1 MSASGREGRATRQ
14 SKTGEK
20 DSSAPRGHKTNPS
33 RPARSPVDQISL
45 LQRTIGNRA
54 VERLL
59 KSGVVQAKLKVNEPR
74 DIYEQEADRIADQ
87 VMATPTHPA
96 LNGAP
101 PRIQRFS
108 RQSNGLDPAPA
119 SVDQTLA
126 SPGRPL
132 EPALQQDMAQRFGH
146 DFSKVRLHSGTAAQQ
161 SAQDVNAIAYTMG
174 HDIVFGAGRFAPGTH
189 EGRRLLAHELTHVV
203 QQSGSGGIHVDSSNE
218 KRGLSAPVRS
228 EKASNFLSVRR
239 VGGNSGV
246 GGLIQRQPIE
256 APKPSRRGRTEEER
270 LWPVMLSDGHTLP
283 EAIKDF
289 VPRILSAINGARFK
303 PVRGSR
309 HARGAT
315 QEEALW
321 KGTVSIAKLFARDV
335 IYNFSGSATLLEV
348 ESNLSRPVDPAN
360 PDELPAPKFPLPP
373 EGLVLISEPATKRI
387 WQMFQQTGGRFEML
401 PFAGKLSLPEG
412 MGAGQLLVFIY
423 APGHSASEDGGPQ
436 PGYKA
441 KDLKGE
447 AAEVPGWAKSQY
459 SRAKRLLEGRVE
471 SRGPGA
477 KAPSGT
483 GTGRAGEG
491 TGGGGKDP
499 LGHGTGVAGTGS
511 GAAIPVGGKGRGG
524 DTQPRDRAKPD
535 KVALYMGK
543 RGPTLNV
550 WKGGSHEAIQLKAGE
565 SDEDLTRRIEE
576 AAARQQS
583 TGERIADGATVTGV
597 VGGQGGAKATAEEIA
612 EATEFTANASAY
624 PSRMEMQGGSG
635 AEVSPNGWGTTIT
648 GAKHNFDMILDWD
661 ARHFGLANQVFAR
674 LGWVDYFWQVIDI
687 SKLDLGAES
696 GTKGEFEQEDAFRQR
711 MRRQARIGAQDPTKV
726 RKATEMEGFK
736 ETVSDVASVKWEEAK
751 EDAPDIAA
759 ADSIVTWPAKA
770 SQLSVIAVDMAWSI
784 GKALISAWVTKMTEP
799 ENRREIA
806 FGHPGEF
813 LIRCLAN
820 PHPDEDKPYE
830 RQTRRATS
838 IAVFPVRVVDVKSRA
853 QEVTREDKSQL
864 ERAQMLV
871 ADLQKKLAA
880 DPTNEELRNA
890 LEIAQFM
897 LDNQQASY
905 GWSTVEKVG
914 HELESYDKQI
924 AVLEKLKYPK
934 SSIADLK
941 GEERTIA
948 LDLKEEISKRLKRG
962 PNGFVAWYD
971 YEFHLHD
978 VKEARKKKAEQKKL
992 TEKKA
997 ETVAP
1002 GTALRPRVAFV
1013 SEENGA
1019 LVRMEMIL
1027 GRAKG
1032 SSSEKPKWV
1041 LADVTTPDTARSYE
1055 GSASKAGAE
1064 GDREA
1069 VAKAFEAFAEKA
1081 EYGRGTI
1088 SIEIPGREDLIA
1100 TGKTMLMKP
1109 GEGLRWRGRLRS
1121 LIEIAGM
1128 VAPYVKGGQLI
1139 GRIAA
1144 IGGALDA
1151 GERLYDRAVNDR
1163 LKANFETLADVVTV
1177 LAPMAHGATALSARL
1192 PRSSSG
1198 AYVLRTVGK
1207 TIDYANE
1214 FMMPATF
1221 VHDLDQIVRDTSLGG
1236 PEKKAAIAMLFGR
1249 GLRDGIVQ
1257 YVKVTG
1263 AHRVGTPE
1271 PGAPVAGR
1279 TAETPV
1285 GEGVRPVVG
1294 RTVPMEGGAPSAR
1307 ELTPRQG
1314 GAHEKFDLSDVG
1326 GPTEAAPKE
1335 TRSRPTETQGPRPA
1349 EADKPPGPA
1358 PDTGQ
1363 QPAKGQEPKAGE
1375 AGSTLD
1381 TARNRANR
1389 QEQSRRA
1396 EVWQVDAATIEL
1408 GTRPDARARAR
1419 AAEFAPTFAEWGAL
1433 GAPGR
1438 KVRIE
1443 SLINALLAREG
1454 IPPVKVKWGNKAP
1467 GAAEFAFHEWSI
1479 TLSERAIGA
1488 DRISVED
1495 FATLVDNAVHEGR
1508 HAVTTFRGMRVALA
1522 DNNYNPNA
1530 PIPGRIL
1537 AHAIEAN
1544 RRKSPSAELSA
1555 EALGEAREIYEV
1567 GFAQDQRRA
1576 ALGTEGVV
1584 DREAVYERKKAA
1596 TDQLSDA
1603 KVLHEFNVDEVKRL
1617 EAAGKSGSAE
1627 HAEAQRNAADS
1638 YQAWLRAYREQVAAH
1653 NEYVAL
1659 PEETES
1665 WRMGS
1670 AVKAAVLERLAL
1682 QSRLTDLRQQQKQA
1696 TVEQRRKRQGGD
1708 RKGAAEALAK
1718 SLEAQREIRKTQA
1731 EIDALV
1737 SKEPKLVGG
1746 RIAKQDQPLSPGEIA
1761 RAASEAEAAVKPAP
1775 PGPTIVK
1782 PPPVTPAATAPVQ
1795 PPPAGEK
1802 PPASKGS
1809 VPKKTPATPPPLTVI
1824 SRYGSRAKLVE
1835 AVTQKLGT
1843 DIHPRPPGWERVIEA
1858 LKANPGPNNTEI
1870 LAKIEKVMDALQDPK
1885 LYGEVLGD
1893 AWDLVKAGEAAN
1905 INDALLKMAKGSG
1918 LPVKTI
1924 REVMPADKF
1933 FEQVATEGAYWVD
1946 EPLGDEAKQA
1956 HGKMTHLLQ
1965 DLVVNKALGGP
1976 RASAEFRQLLRKAEG
1991 TVDRYVWQGEKLV
2004 PSRFAQLPGNN
2015 KPLPN
2020 TVFVDKTTG
2029 GVVETE
2035 YSMQT
2040 GDYVWRFMYDL
2051 FYKGGEELK
2060 TYGRLPQPEVLRPL
2074 LNKLKDI
2081 DLK

>member
-1 MSASGREGRATRQ
+1 MSAGTKVSVKTRD
-14 SKTGEK
+14 SKTGNSPSHASE
-20 DSSAPRGHKTNPS
+20 DNAPSLN
-33 RPARSPVDQISL
+33 SPIDRFYS
-45 LQRTIGNRA
+45 LQRTAGNRE

-59 KSGVVQAKLKVNEPR
+59 KSGLIQAKLKVNEPG
-74 DIYEQEADRIADQ
+74 DCYEREGDRIADQ
-87 VMATPTHPA
+87 VMATPT
-96 LNGAP
+96 NSTVSGAP
-101 PRIQRFS
+101 PHIQRFTGQPTGQMDS
-108 RQSNGLDPAPA
+108 APG

-126 SPGRPL
+126 SPGKPL
-132 EPALQQDMAQRFGH
+132 EPALQQDMEKRFGH
-146 DFSKVRLHSGTAAQQ
+146 DFSRVRVHSGAAAQQ
-161 SAQDVNAIAYTMG
+161 SAEDVNASAYTVG
-174 HDIVFGAGRFAPGTH
+174 HNIVFGANRFAPATH

-203 QQSGSGGIHVDSSNE
+203 QQSGSCRSYVDSSNE
-218 KRGLSAPVRS
+218 KRGLSVPGAV
-228 EKASNFLSVRR
+228 V
-239 VGGNSGV
+239 SGV
-246 GGLIQRQPIE
+246 IQRQPVE
-256 APKPSRRGRTEEER
+256 APQKPKPSRRGRTEQEK

-303 PVRGSR
+303 PVHGSP
-309 HARGAT
+309 HAHGAT

-321 KGTVSIAKLFARDV
+321 KGTVSIARLFARDV
-335 IYNFSGSATLLEV
+335 IYNFSGNATLLEV
-348 ESNLSRPVDPAN
+348 ESNLSQPVDPAK

-412 MGAGQLLVFIY
+412 MGVGQLLVFIY

-447 AAEVPGWAKSQY
+447 ASEVPGWAKGQY
-459 SRAKRLLEGRVE
+459 SRVKRILEGGVA
-471 SRGPGA
+471 SKKRGA
-477 KAPSGT
+477 EAPSGT

-491 TGGGGKDP
+491 PGGGGKDP
-499 LGHGTGVAGTGS
+499 LGQGTGTTGAGR
-511 GAAIPVGGKGRGG
+511 GAATAVGGKGRGG
-524 DTQPRDRAKPD
+524 DARPRDRAKPD
-535 KVALYMGK
+535 KIALYMGK

-550 WKGGSHEAIQLKAGE
+550 WKGGSHEAIPLKAGE
-565 SDEDLTRRIEE
+565 SDEDLTRRVEE

-583 TGERIADGATVTGV
+583 TGERIADGARETGI

-612 EATEFTANASAY
+612 EATKFTATTSAY

-635 AEVSPNGWGTTIT
+635 AEVSPAGWGTTIT
-648 GAKHNFDMILDWD
+648 GGKHNFDMILDWD
-661 ARHFGLANQVFAR
+661 ARHFGANQVFAR

-687 SKLDLGAES
+687 SKLDLGDES
-696 GTKGEFEQEDAFRQR
+696 RTKGEFEQEDAFRQR
-711 MRRQARIGAQDPTKV
+711 MRRQARIGAQDRTKV
-726 RKATEMEGFK
+726 REATEMEGFK
-736 ETVSDVASVKWEEAK
+736 ETLSDVASTKWEEAK
-751 EDAPDIAA
+751 EDAPEIAT
-759 ADSIVTWPAKA
+759 ADSVITWPAKA
-770 SQLSVIAVDMAWSI
+770 SELSIIAVDTAWNI

-838 IAVFPVRVVDVKSRA
+838 IAVFPVRVVDVTSRA
-853 QEVTREDKSQL
+853 QEVNREDKSQL
-864 ERAQMLV
+864 EQAQMLV

-880 DPTNEELRNA
+880 DPTNEGLQNA
-890 LEIAQFM
+890 LEIAQLM
-897 LDNQQASY
+897 LGSQQASY

-971 YEFHLHD
+971 FEFHLHD
-978 VKEARKKKAEQKKL
+978 VKEARKKKAEQKEL

-1002 GTALRPRVAFV
+1002 GTALRPRVTFV

-1064 GDREA
+1064 GDTEA
-1069 VAKAFEAFAEKA
+1069 VTKAFEAFAEKA

-1088 SIEIPGREDLIA
+1088 SIEIPGREDLMA
-1100 TGKTMLMKP
+1100 SGKTMLMKP
-1109 GEGLRWRGRLRS
+1109 GRADRWKGRLRS
-1121 LIEIAGM
+1121 LVEIAGL

-1177 LAPMAHGATALSARL
+1177 LAPMAHGAAALSARL
-1192 PRSSSG
+1192 PQSSSG

-1263 AHRVGTPE
+1263 PHRVGTPE

-1279 TAETPV
+1279 AAETPV
-1285 GEGVRPVVG
+1285 GEAVPPATGGAVPV
-1294 RTVPMEGGAPSAR
+1294 EGGAAPAR
-1307 ELTPRQG
+1307 KPPARQG
-1314 GAHEKFDLSDVG
+1314 GVHEKFDLSDVG
-1326 GPTEAAPKE
+1326 GPAEAAPKE
-1335 TRSRPTETQGPRPA
+1335 TPRPTEAQRPRPA

-1358 PDTGQ
+1358 PDPSQ
-1363 QPAKGQEPKAGE
+1363 QPAKGQQPKAGE
-1375 AGSTLD
+1375 AGSTID
-1381 TARNRANR
+1381 TARTRANR
-1389 QEQSRRA
+1389 EEQSRRA

-1433 GAPGR
+1433 GTPGR
-1438 KVRIE
+1438 KARIE
-1443 SLINALLAREG
+1443 SLINAHLAREG
-1454 IPPVKVKWGNKAP
+1454 IPPVKVKWGDKAP

-1479 TLSERAIGA
+1479 TLSEKAISA
-1488 DRISVED
+1488 DRISVEE
-1495 FATLVDNAVHEGR
+1495 FATLVENAVHEGR

-1522 DNNYNPNA
+1522 ENNYNPNA
-1530 PIPGRIL
+1530 PIPGKIL

-1576 ALGTEGVV
+1576 TLGTEGVV
-1584 DREAVYERKKAA
+1584 DREAVYDRKKAA
-1596 TDQLSDA
+1596 TDQLADA
-1603 KVLHEFNVDEVKRL
+1603 KALHEFNVDQVRRL

-1638 YQAWLRAYREQVAAH
+1638 YQAWLRAYREHVAAH

-1670 AVKAAVLERLAL
+1670 SVKAAVLERLAL
-1682 QSRLTDLRQQQKQA
+1682 QSRLTDLRQQQKRA
-1696 TVEQRRKRQGGD
+1696 TVEQRRRRQAGD

-1718 SLEAQREIRKTQA
+1718 SREAQSEIRKTQA

-1746 RIAKQDQPLSPGEIA
+1746 RIAKQNQPLTPSEIA
-1761 RAASEAEAAVKPAP
+1761 RAAPEPEAKGAAVKPAP
-1775 PGPTIVK
+1775 EGPGTAK
-1782 PPPVTPAATAPVQ
+1782 PKPAESSPITGQ
-1795 PPPAGEK
+1795 K
-1802 PPASKGS
+1802 P
-1809 VPKKTPATPPPLTVI
+1809 PATPPPLTLI
-1824 SRYGSRAKLVE
+1824 SRYGSRAKFVKV
-1835 AVTQKLGT
+1835 VTEKLRTENRG
-1843 DIHPRPPGWERVIEA
+1843 RPPGWERVIEA
-1858 LKANPGPNNTEI
+1858 LKASPGPNNAEI
-1870 LAKIEKVMDALQDPK
+1870 LAKIGKVMDALQNPG
-1885 LYGEVLGD
+1885 LYAEVLGE
-1893 AWDLVKAGEAAN
+1893 AWDLVKAGKAAD
-1905 INDALLKMAKGSG
+1905 INDALKQMAEKTGLKVNAQIVPEM
-1918 LPVKTI
+1918 
-1924 REVMPADKF
+1924 
-1933 FEQVATEGAYWVD
+1933 AYWVD
-1946 EPLGDEAKQA
+1946 NPLAKDL
-1956 HGKMTHLLQ
+1956 HGAMTHLLQ

-1976 RASAEFRQLLRKAEG
+1976 HKSAEFRQLLGKAEG
-1991 TVDRYVWQGEKLV
+1991 TVDATQ
-2004 PSRFAQLPGNN
+2004 FAQLPDRT
-2015 KPLPN
+2015 PLPN
-2020 TVFVDKTTG
+2020 TVFVQG
-2029 GVVETE
+2029 EVR
-2035 YSMQT
+2035 MPT

-2051 FYKGGEELK
+2051 FYPYNPQDPADVERLK
-2060 TYGRLPQPEVLRPL
+2060 KTSYLPQPELLRL
-2074 LNKLKDI
+2074 LLKELADI
-2081 DLK
+2081 NLQ

>member
-1 MSASGREGRATRQ
+1 
-14 SKTGEK
+14 
-20 DSSAPRGHKTNPS
+20 
-33 RPARSPVDQISL
+33 
-45 LQRTIGNRA
+45 
-54 VERLL
+54 
-59 KSGVVQAKLKVNEPR
+59 
-74 DIYEQEADRIADQ
+74 
-87 VMATPTHPA
+87 MAA
-96 LNGAP
+96 
-101 PRIQRFS
+101 
-108 RQSNGLDPAPA
+108 
-119 SVDQTLA
+119 
-126 SPGRPL
+126 
-132 EPALQQDMAQRFGH
+132 
-146 DFSKVRLHSGTAAQQ
+146 
-161 SAQDVNAIAYTMG
+161 
-174 HDIVFGAGRFAPGTH
+174 
-189 EGRRLLAHELTHVV
+189 
-203 QQSGSGGIHVDSSNE
+203 
-218 KRGLSAPVRS
+218 
-228 EKASNFLSVRR
+228 
-239 VGGNSGV
+239 
-246 GGLIQRQPIE
+246 
-256 APKPSRRGRTEEER
+256 
-270 LWPVMLSDGHTLP
+270 
-283 EAIKDF
+283 
-289 VPRILSAINGARFK
+289 
-303 PVRGSR
+303 
-309 HARGAT
+309 
-315 QEEALW
+315 
-321 KGTVSIAKLFARDV
+321 
-335 IYNFSGSATLLEV
+335 
-348 ESNLSRPVDPAN
+348 
-360 PDELPAPKFPLPP
+360 
-373 EGLVLISEPATKRI
+373 
-387 WQMFQQTGGRFEML
+387 
-401 PFAGKLSLPEG
+401 
-412 MGAGQLLVFIY
+412 
-423 APGHSASEDGGPQ
+423 
-436 PGYKA
+436 
-441 KDLKGE
+441 
-447 AAEVPGWAKSQY
+447 
-459 SRAKRLLEGRVE
+459 
-471 SRGPGA
+471 
-477 KAPSGT
+477 
-483 GTGRAGEG
+483 
-491 TGGGGKDP
+491 
-499 LGHGTGVAGTGS
+499 
-511 GAAIPVGGKGRGG
+511 GGKGRGG
-524 DTQPRDRAKPD
+524 DAKPRDRAKPD

-550 WKGGSHEAIQLKAGE
+550 WKGGSREAIPLKAGE
-565 SDEDLTRRIEE
+565 TDDDLQRRVEE
-576 AAARQQS
+576 AAARQRS
-583 TGERIADGATVTGV
+583 TGTRLADGATETGI

-612 EATEFTANASAY
+612 EATKFTANASAY

-648 GAKHNFDMILDWD
+648 GGKHNFDMILDWD

-696 GTKGEFEQEDAFRQR
+696 RTKGEFEQEDAFRQR
-711 MRRQARIGAQDPTKV
+711 MRRQARIGAQDPAKV
-726 RKATEMEGFK
+726 REATEMEGFK
-736 ETVSDVASVKWEEAK
+736 ETVSDVASIKWEEAK
-751 EDAPDIAA
+751 EDAPDIAT
-759 ADSIVTWPAKA
+759 ADSIATWPAKA
-770 SQLSVIAVDMAWSI
+770 SQLSIIAVDMAWNI
-784 GKALISAWVTKMTEP
+784 GKALVSAWVTKMTEP

-820 PHPDEDKPYE
+820 PYPDEDKPYE
-830 RQTRRATS
+830 QQTRRATS

-853 QEVTREDKSQL
+853 QEVNREDKSQL
-864 ERAQMLV
+864 ERVQMLV

-880 DPTNEELRNA
+880 DPTNEELQSA
-890 LEIAQFM
+890 LEIAQLM
-897 LDNQQASY
+897 LDSQQASY

-941 GEERTIA
+941 GEEKTIA
-948 LDLKEEISKRLKRG
+948 LDLKEEISRRLKRG

-978 VKEARKKKAEQKKL
+978 VKEARKKKAEQKEL
-992 TEKKA
+992 TEKKVA
-997 ETVAP
+997 TVAP
-1002 GTALRPRVAFV
+1002 GTALRPRVTFV

-1027 GRAKG
+1027 GRVKG

-1069 VAKAFEAFAEKA
+1069 VVKAFEAFAEKA

-1109 GEGLRWRGRLRS
+1109 GEGARWRGRLRS

-1263 AHRVGTPE
+1263 PHRLGTPE

-1279 TAETPV
+1279 TAEPPV
-1285 GEGVRPVVG
+1285 GKAVRPAVG
-1294 RTVPMEGGAPSAR
+1294 REVPVKGRAAPAGESTAR
-1307 ELTPRQG
+1307 QAE
-1314 GAHEKFDLSDVG
+1314 V
-1326 GPTEAAPKE
+1326 APKE
-1335 TRSRPTETQGPRPA
+1335 TRLRPTEAQRPRPA

-1358 PDTGQ
+1358 PDTGP

-1381 TARNRANR
+1381 TARTRANR
-1389 QEQSRRA
+1389 EEQSRRA

-1419 AAEFAPTFAEWGAL
+1419 AAEFAPTFSEWGAL
-1433 GAPGR
+1433 GVSGR
-1438 KVRIE
+1438 KARIE
-1443 SLINALLAREG
+1443 SLINAHLAREG
-1454 IPPVKVKWGNKAP
+1454 IPPVKVKWGDKAP

-1479 TLSERAIGA
+1479 TLSEKAISA
-1488 DRISVED
+1488 DRISVEE
-1495 FATLVDNAVHEGR
+1495 FATLVDNAAHEGR

-1530 PIPGRIL
+1530 PIPGKIL

-1544 RRKSPSAELSA
+1544 RRKPPAAELSA

-1576 ALGTEGVV
+1576 ALGMEGVV
-1584 DREAVYERKKAA
+1584 DREAVYDRKKAA
-1596 TDQLSDA
+1596 TEQLADA
-1603 KVLHEFNVDEVKRL
+1603 KALYDFNVDEVRRL

-1638 YQAWLRAYREQVAAH
+1638 YQAWLRAYREQVAVH

-1696 TVEQRRKRQGGD
+1696 TVEQRTKRQGGD
-1708 RKGAAEALAK
+1708 RKGAAAALAK
-1718 SLEAQREIRKTQA
+1718 SREVQSEIRKTQA

-1746 RIAKQDQPLSPGEIA
+1746 RIAKQDQPLTPDEIA
-1761 RAASEAEAAVKPAP
+1761 RAAPEPESKGAAVKPATPEAPGMAKPKPAESSPISGQKP
-1775 PGPTIVK
+1775 PG
-1782 PPPVTPAATAPVQ
+1782 
-1795 PPPAGEK
+1795 GE
-1802 PPASKGS
+1802 G
-1809 VPKKTPATPPPLTVI
+1809 VI
-1824 SRYGSRAKLVE
+1824 SRYGSREEFVK
-1835 AVTQKLGT
+1835 AVTEKLRTANPG
-1843 DIHPRPPGWERVIEA
+1843 RPPGWERVREA
-1858 LKANPGPNNTEI
+1858 LLANPRYRSTRLGARNRFTRGEPRS
-1870 LAKIEKVMDALQDPK
+1870 ALGAGREGHGRPAGAQA
-1885 LYGEVLGD
+1885 LRGR
-1893 AWDLVKAGEAAN
+1893 AWGRV
-1905 INDALLKMAKGSG
+1905 GSG
-1918 LPVKTI
+1918 QG
-1924 REVMPADKF
+1924 RR
-1933 FEQVATEGAYWVD
+1933 
-1946 EPLGDEAKQA
+1946 
-1956 HGKMTHLLQ
+1956 
-1965 DLVVNKALGGP
+1965 GG
-1976 RASAEFRQLLRKAEG
+1976 RHQ
-1991 TVDRYVWQGEKLV
+1991 
-2004 PSRFAQLPGNN
+2004 
-2015 KPLPN
+2015 
-2020 TVFVDKTTG
+2020 
-2029 GVVETE
+2029 
-2035 YSMQT
+2035 
-2040 GDYVWRFMYDL
+2040 
-2051 FYKGGEELK
+2051 
-2060 TYGRLPQPEVLRPL
+2060 
-2074 LNKLKDI
+2074 
-2081 DLK
+2081 